1 MTTTQDLSRQAG
13 PTGSRARIAIS
24 TAFFVNGFGMGSWT
38 PEVPIIGARLGL
50 TEATYGF
57 MILVFGL
64 GAVMAMPFV
73 GAMIARAGSR
83 PVVIATQLAFAA
95 AFPLL
100 TLAPHPIAIGAA
112 LFLFGIGLGGLD
124 VAMNANA
131 VSVERRL
138 DRSIM
143 SSCHGFWSLGAFAG
157 AGIGGS
163 LIDLFGPGGHT
174 SLVGL
179 FCAGI
184 LLAMLPALLDDRAL
198 ASETQAAQDG
208 TRESWRSILSRK
220 RKPLLLSLVIG
231 VIALAG
237 FMQEGVVI
245 DWSAVY
251 LRSELGVSVAASGFG
266 FAAFSVSMATLR
278 FLGDGIRDRL
288 GAVRTVRLSLLFA
301 LTGAILLAVASNL
314 AMALAG
320 YLVLGI
326 GLANLVPI
334 AFSAAG
340 NIKGLANGTG
350 ISIASAIA
358 YSGGLIAPSIVGL
371 VASAYGFSTI
381 YLALAVII
389 SAVFLSAGLLKGAD
403 RESGGH

>member
-1 MTTTQDLSRQAG
+1 
-13 PTGSRARIAIS
+13 
-24 TAFFVNGFGMGSWT
+24 
-38 PEVPIIGARLGL
+38 
-50 TEATYGF
+50 

-64 GAVMAMPFV
+64 AAVMAMPFV

-163 LIDLFGPGGHT
+163 LIDFFGPVGHT